1 MKKWMTALLLCVLS
15 VTNICFAEDKKTE
28 TETEDELTNIIF
40 ETTFKIP
47 PTRSFFIETPEA
59 VLRGSHINLSFEEA
73 VPYAG
78 VSVLDAGSGAVVY
91 ETVYA
96 YEAEMEMD
104 LSGFPKGQYI
114 LRIETKTATY
124 EGAFSL

>member
-1 MKKWMTALLLCVLS
+1 MKNLMLLFFLCMLNMANV
-15 VTNICFAEDKKTE
+15 CYAEEKKTTTS
-28 TETEDELTNIIF
+28 TEEEESTIDIEVMYST
-40 ETTFKIP
+40 P

-59 VLRGSHINLSFEEA
+59 VLRGSYINLSFEEV

-78 VSVLDAGSGAVVY
+78 ISILDAGSGAVVY

>member
-47 PTRSFFIETPEA
+47 PTRSFFIETP
-59 VLRGSHINLSFEEA
+59 
-73 VPYAG
+73 
-78 VSVLDAGSGAVVY
+78 
-91 ETVYA
+91 
-96 YEAEMEMD
+96 
-104 LSGFPKGQYI
+104 
-114 LRIETKTATY
+114 
-124 EGAFSL
+124 